1 MNAVILCAG
10 FATRMY
16 PLTKDF
22 PKPLLKVVGRPV
34 LDYLIDQVVTLPD
47 IQSIHIVSNAKFFD
61 HFVRWYD
68 ERQAGKIFKGI
79 SVHIHNDGCADNK
92 NRLGAAGDL
101 QLALKKIG
109 LPGRVLVSGGD
120 NIYQFPIKPLCETFL
135 QNKHHFVIALVET
148 ELTKLQKTGVLEFG
162 ENDRVVRLHEK
173 PARPL
178 TTWICPPL
186 YFFQPSLWTKL
197 HSFLETPGNH
207 DAPGYFIDYLCQQES
222 VHAFKLNAKRL
233 DIGSVESYHEADR
246 QLRQKTTTGKKF

>member
-92 NRLGAAGDL
+92 NGYPF
-101 QLALKKIG
+101 I
-109 LPGRVLVSGGD
+109 S
-120 NIYQFPIKPLCETFL
+120 T
-135 QNKHHFVIALVET
+135 T
-148 ELTKLQKTGVLEFG
+148 TGVL
-162 ENDRVVRLHEK
+162 
-173 PARPL
+173 
-178 TTWICPPL
+178 TTKIDWELPETS
-186 YFFQPSLWTKL
+186 SLL
-197 HSFLETPGNH
+197 
-207 DAPGYFIDYLCQQES
+207 
-222 VHAFKLNAKRL
+222 
-233 DIGSVESYHEADR
+233 
-246 QLRQKTTTGKKF
+246 

>member
-22 PKPLLKVVGRPV
+22 PKPLLEVAGRAV
-34 LDYLIDQVVTLPD
+34 LDYLIDQIVGLPE
-47 IQSIHIVSNAKFFD
+47 IQSVHIVSNAKFFD

-68 ERQAGKIFKGI
+68 ERQEESIFEGI
-79 SVHIHNDGCADNK
+79 SVHIHNDGCTDNG

-101 QLALKKIG
+101 QLALNMIG
-109 LPGRVLVSGGD
+109 RPGRVLVSGGD
-120 NIYQFPIKPLCETFL
+120 NIYQFPINPLCETFL
-135 QNKHHFVIALVET
+135 QSKHHFITALAET
-148 ELTKLQKTGVLEFG
+148 ELAKLQKTGVLEFA
-162 ENDRVVRLHEK
+162 ENDRVIRLHEK

-186 YFFQPSLWTKL
+186 YFFQPSLWSKL
-197 HSFLETPGNH
+197 DSFLETPGNH

-222 VHAFKLNAKRL
+222 VYAFKLNAKRL

-246 QLRQKTTTGKKF
+246 QLSQETTTVKI